1 MGYKVKMDY
10 TGRNNITHPTL
21 NQTDFIENFIKETRN
36 QVVVNVGSGPL
47 RPIPHAINVDFI
59 DSYEVDSVSSAYQLD
74 FDDASDD
81 FVISIG
87 LLEHVKYPQK
97 AIAEFKRILKPNG
110 KIYCEVPFLQPY
122 HPAPED
128 YWRTTVDGLCTWL
141 EDFEKIEAGFSSGPS
156 STVGWILR
164 DYMHYVLPAD
174 KNQTAHSPFFPFL
187 NGLIKYVD
195 DFMLYEGILDF
206 DKARG
211 LASSIFFYGKKPYE
225 EAIPQTSQIPTRPY
239 YREQKLAS
247 YLENFQLCKQHINRF
262 IESLQIQKK
271 CAVYGSGDLA
281 EMLVTCLKNKPLSVI
296 IEHDTSK
303 WGSSLL
309 GIPIVSITDPRIE
322 DVSTIII
329 ASLSHKAAIMER
341 LNNTIKDK
349 NIHIVT
355 LEI

>member
-1 MGYKVKMDY
+1 
-10 TGRNNITHPTL
+10 
-21 NQTDFIENFIKETRN
+21 
-36 QVVVNVGSGPL
+36 
-47 RPIPHAINVDFI
+47 
-59 DSYEVDSVSSAYQLD
+59 
-74 FDDASDD
+74 
-81 FVISIG
+81 
-87 LLEHVKYPQK
+87 
-97 AIAEFKRILKPNG
+97 
-110 KIYCEVPFLQPY
+110 
-122 HPAPED
+122 
-128 YWRTTVDGLCTWL
+128 
-141 EDFEKIEAGFSSGPS
+141 
-156 STVGWILR
+156 
-164 DYMHYVLPAD
+164 MHYVLPAD

-195 DFMLYEGILDF
+195 DFMLYENILDF